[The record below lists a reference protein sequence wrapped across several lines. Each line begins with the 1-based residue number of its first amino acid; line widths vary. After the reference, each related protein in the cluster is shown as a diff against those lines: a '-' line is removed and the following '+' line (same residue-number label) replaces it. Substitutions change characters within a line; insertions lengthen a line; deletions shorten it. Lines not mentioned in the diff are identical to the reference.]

1 VGAGEYVARRGNC
14 GLCAFPRAPRRP
26 AACRRHGVVRAATWA
41 KLPPYHRE
49 ASPTLRSKTQRPG
62 LYKCKGCDGQF
73 TVTVGTVFERS
84 HVPLNKWIF
93 TFQLMAASKKGVSA
107 HQVHRM
113 LGVTYK
119 TAWFMCHRI
128 REALTS
134 SSVFS
139 KLGGENKVVEVDET
153 YVGGKEGNKHKW
165 KRTPGSQGGANK
177 APVLALVEREGRM
190 RSQHVAN
197 VNGKTIGPILH
208 KNIDRATHLMTDD
221 ATVYPPLAKGFAGHS
236 SVNHSAEEYVRMAGF
251 AHTNTVENYF
261 SILKR
266 GIIGAY
272 HHVSEAH
279 LHRRHLA
286 EFDFRYNE
294 RQALG
299 VNDAERVEKMAK
311 GIAGKRLTYR
321 RVSGREEAIDDEIP
335 F

>member
-1 VGAGEYVARRGNC
+1 MSFFDNPIFQDAEAAREWLENLLWPEGPICPHC
-14 GLCAFPRAPRRP
+14 GLIG
-26 AACRRHGVVRAATWA
+26 AAY
-41 KLPPYHRE
+41 KLNG
-49 ASPTLRSKTQRPG
+49 KTQRKG
-62 LYKCKGCDGQF
+62 LYKCKGCDEQF

-128 REALTS
+128 REALTT
-134 SSVFS
+134 SSVFAAF
-139 KLGGENKVVEVDET
+139 GGPNKVVEIDET
-153 YVGGKEGNKHKW
+153 YVGGKEGNKHKS

-177 APVLALVEREGRM
+177 APVLALVEREGRV

-197 VNGKTIGPILH
+197 VNGKTLGPILH
-208 KNIDRATHLMTDD
+208 ANIHRATHLMTDD

-236 SVNHSAEEYVRMAGF
+236 TVNHSAEEYVRLAGF

-266 GIIGAY
+266 GIIGTY

-279 LHRRHLA
+279 LHRYLA

-294 RQALG
+294 RAGLG
-299 VNDAERVEKMAK
+299 VNDSARMEKMAK
-311 GIAGKRLTYR
+311 GISGKRLTYR
-321 RVSGREEAIDDEIP
+321 RISGAEETRDDEIP